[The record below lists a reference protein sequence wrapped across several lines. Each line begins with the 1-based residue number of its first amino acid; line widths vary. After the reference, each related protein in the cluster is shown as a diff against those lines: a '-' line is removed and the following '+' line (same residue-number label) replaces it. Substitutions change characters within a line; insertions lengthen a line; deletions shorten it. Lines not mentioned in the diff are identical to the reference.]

1 MMKYDKMTHALK
13 VTLIQNEFTLGWS
26 NPGAQK
32 SGLVPELIPVGAKFC
47 EIRPEWFSG
56 WWLIHEALKHEI
68 EMRSSSPL

>member
-32 SGLVPELIPVGAKFC
+32 SGLVTELIPVGAKFC
-47 EIRPEWFSG
+47 EIPSRMVF
-56 WWLIHEALKHEI
+56 WLVVDP
-68 EMRSSSPL
+68 RSPKT